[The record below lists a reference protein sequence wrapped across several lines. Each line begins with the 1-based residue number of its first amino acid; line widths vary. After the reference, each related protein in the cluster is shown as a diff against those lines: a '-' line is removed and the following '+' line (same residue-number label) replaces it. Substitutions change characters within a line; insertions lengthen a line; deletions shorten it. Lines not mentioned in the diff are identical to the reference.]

1 MKRAIVLI
9 LLALVATSSLQADV
23 EIETYGVLTL
33 DTVPPHTL
41 AINTFND
48 QVLIYDAAAGKVLG
62 TLSTG
67 IGVNALEVDRSKGV
81 IYAAETY
88 LSRHTRGTRTDVI
101 TTYDIRTLS
110 AINEIEIPPKHASGS
125 PMRHYS
131 GLLTD
136 GTTELMLVVNIT
148 PAVSVSVIDLTAGEF
163 LREINTAG
171 CGLIYPLDG
180 LKFLQL
186 CGDGTAQLIGLN
198 PDGSENAR
206 IRSDS
211 FFELTEDPLMEK
223 GVRTPSGWVFNTF
236 KGQVFRISASATKV
250 SAQKLFNIA
259 APEAAGEWR
268 IGGMQPLAYHQ
279 SANLLLALVHAGG
292 DDTHKDP
299 GTHIWYYDLA
309 TGQQVH
315 ELTLDKMVS
324 SIQVS
329 QDNAALIYA
338 GSYITDTLDIYDLK
352 TGTLRHT
359 LSSLPTPNILQNL

>member
-67 IGVNALEVDRSKGV
+67 IGVNALEVDRSKGL

-148 PAVSVSVIDLTAGEF
+148 PAV
-163 LREINTAG
+163 
-171 CGLIYPLDG
+171 
-180 LKFLQL
+180 
-186 CGDGTAQLIGLN
+186 
-198 PDGSENAR
+198 
-206 IRSDS
+206 
-211 FFELTEDPLMEK
+211 
-223 GVRTPSGWVFNTF
+223 
-236 KGQVFRISASATKV
+236 
-250 SAQKLFNIA
+250 
-259 APEAAGEWR
+259 
-268 IGGMQPLAYHQ
+268 
-279 SANLLLALVHAGG
+279 
-292 DDTHKDP
+292 
-299 GTHIWYYDLA
+299 
-309 TGQQVH
+309 
-315 ELTLDKMVS
+315 
-324 SIQVS
+324 
-329 QDNAALIYA
+329 
-338 GSYITDTLDIYDLK
+338 
-352 TGTLRHT
+352 
-359 LSSLPTPNILQNL
+359 